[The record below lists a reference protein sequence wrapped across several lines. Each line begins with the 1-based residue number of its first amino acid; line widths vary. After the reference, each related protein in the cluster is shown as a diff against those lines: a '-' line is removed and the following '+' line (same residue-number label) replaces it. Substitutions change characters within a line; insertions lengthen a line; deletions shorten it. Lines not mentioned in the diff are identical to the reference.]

1 MVIAIVWTALMG
13 FQLLRSIRIDAYELS
28 QGRIDLLGYWLAF
41 LISLTLGLWLL
52 ERGRMMLVTLYLV
65 MLLVTYIT
73 LVITLTAP
81 SQPIV
86 SFLISRYGV
95 AMWFV
100 LGVGFSA
107 VIDIITMARQR
118 RYFGH
123 ARNGI
128 MVVLVL
134 LGLQSLRVANEILAD
149 PVQTLS
155 YQSVASSTTI
165 FLLVMA
171 GVIVALWGEKTPIPV
186 SLAYI
191 GIGTVLVAAVALTQS
206 TLIVA
211 LWLGIF
217 LVFFGQSFRTR
228 RLLGKIALLTVLLLG
243 VGYFMQTEAY
253 EHFTTK
259 TRFAIF
265 FASSGQFTSWT
276 SRISLLS
283 TFSDQ
288 FAVSPI
294 FGHFQAE
301 IVAGVGEGYYVHSL
315 PLAFLT
321 HTGLIG
327 TTLFFSAFFLLIR
340 KRTIIQEGR
349 DFSEIHMG
357 RMMWIILGVGTISAF
372 LSWPPIWF
380 MLGAL
385 CKRSMRNN

>member
-191 GIGTVLVAAVALTQS
+191 GIGTVLVA
-206 TLIVA
+206 
-211 LWLGIF
+211 
-217 LVFFGQSFRTR
+217 
-228 RLLGKIALLTVLLLG
+228 
-243 VGYFMQTEAY
+243 
-253 EHFTTK
+253 
-259 TRFAIF
+259 
-265 FASSGQFTSWT
+265 
-276 SRISLLS
+276 
-283 TFSDQ
+283 
-288 FAVSPI
+288 
-294 FGHFQAE
+294 
-301 IVAGVGEGYYVHSL
+301 
-315 PLAFLT
+315 
-321 HTGLIG
+321 
-327 TTLFFSAFFLLIR
+327 
-340 KRTIIQEGR
+340 
-349 DFSEIHMG
+349 
-357 RMMWIILGVGTISAF
+357 
-372 LSWPPIWF
+372 
-380 MLGAL
+380 
-385 CKRSMRNN
+385 